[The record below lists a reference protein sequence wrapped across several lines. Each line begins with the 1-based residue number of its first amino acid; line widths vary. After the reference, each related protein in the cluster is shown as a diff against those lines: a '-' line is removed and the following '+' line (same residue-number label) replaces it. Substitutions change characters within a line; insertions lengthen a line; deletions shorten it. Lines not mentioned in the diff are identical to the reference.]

1 MANEAQRRA
10 EDVLEIVEIARDTGK
25 IRKGVNEA
33 TKAVERGIAKLVV
46 VAEDVDPKEI
56 TMHLTPLCEE
66 KKIPLRAVSSK
77 NELGRAAGL
86 EVSTA
91 AIAVVDAGEAKK
103 KLENV

>member
-1 MANEAQRRA
+1 MANEARRRA
-10 EDVLEIVEIARDTGK
+10 EDLLEIVEIARDTGK
-25 IRKGVNEA
+25 IRKGINEA

-56 TMHLTPLCEE
+56 TMHLPPLCEE
-66 KKIPLRAVSSK
+66 KKIPFRTVPSK

-86 EVSTA
+86 DVSSA

-103 KLENV
+103 KLEGV